1 MTKNLVI
8 VFVKNT
14 KLGSV
19 KTRLAKTIGDFAA
32 LEVYKAL
39 LKVTQNAISGL
50 DADTHIYFSKEIET
64 NTWTNHKKQLQKGK
78 DLGERMLNAF
88 IDGFNSGYKNI
99 ILIGSDLPDISSF
112 HIENGFKSLQKS
124 KVVFGP
130 AEDGGYY
137 LVGMSNLVKDIFCN
151 KPWSQPSLLEETLQ
165 ELHTLNVSVSKLE
178 TLNDIDTYED
188 LIASYFYKNN
198 QQLQE
203 KIRQLHD

>member
-1 MTKNLVI
+1 MTENLVI

-64 NTWTNHKKQLQKGK
+64 NTWTKHKKQLQQGK

-88 IDGFNSGYKNI
+88 KDGFNSGYKNI

-124 KVVFGP
+124 NMVFGP

-137 LVGMSNLVKDIFCN
+137 LVGMSNLVTDIFCN

-165 ELHTLNVSVSKLE
+165 ELHSLNVSVSKLE

-188 LIASYFYKNN
+188 LIASDFYKNN

-203 KIRQLHD
+203 KIRQFHD